1 MARIRSIKP
10 SFWTD
15 ADVASLRRDARLLV
29 IGLIS
34 NADDE
39 GRFLATA
46 TAIGGNVFPHDEL
59 PPNTVRK
66 WRDEAAKAGIIEIYR
81 VDGSEYG
88 WFPNWLKHQKVY
100 KPYPSNLPPPPG
112 WIGAKS

>member
-15 ADVASLRRDARLLV
+15 SAVAGLRRDARLLI

-59 PPNTVRK
+59 PPTTIRK

-81 VDGSEYG
+81 VNGSEYG

-100 KPYPSNLPPPPG
+100 KPYPSNLPAPPG
-112 WIGAKS
+112 SVGGES

>member
-15 ADVASLRRDARLLV
+15 PDVAGLRRDARLLIV
-29 IGLIS
+29 GLIS

-46 TAIGGNVFPHDEL
+46 TSIGGSVFPHDEL
-59 PPNTVRK
+59 PPATIRK
-66 WRDEAAKAGIIEIYR
+66 WRDEVAKAGIIELYA
-81 VDGSEYG
+81 VDGSDYG

-100 KPYPSNLPPPPG
+100 KPYPSTLPPPPG
-112 WIGAKS
+112 WVGAQS